1 MRHLKKGRK
10 LNRTSSHRS
19 ALLSNLAA
27 TFVINKHIVTT
38 EPKAKELRS
47 FAERLVT
54 YAKKN
59 SLHGRRLILKNI
71 KGRNSKKIADIL
83 IHDVAPS
90 YTDRNGGYTRI
101 IRLGNRLGDN
111 AEMCMIELV
120 DFNDVYGAEAAAP
133 AKKKTRRRS
142 TKKTTSADAE
152 VKTDVEASDDS
163 KDVEKSE
170 E

>member
-1 MRHLKKGRK
+1 MRHLKRGRK

-71 KGRNSKKIADIL
+71 KGKNSKKIADIL

-101 IRLGNRLGDN
+101 IKLDNRKNDN
-111 AEMCMIELV
+111 AKMCIIEFVNLKNT
-120 DFNDVYGAEAAAP
+120 DGEDSAEEQE
-133 AKKKTRRRS
+133 KT
-142 TKKTTSADAE
+142 E
-152 VKTDVEASDDS
+152 
-163 KDVEKSE
+163 
-170 E
+170 

>member
-1 MRHLKKGRK
+1 MRHLKRGRK

-71 KGRNSKKIADIL
+71 KGRNSKKIADVL
-83 IHDVAPS
+83 IHDVAPN

-101 IRLGNRLGDN
+101 IKLDNRKNDN
-111 AEMCMIELV
+111 AKMCIIEFVNLKNT
-120 DFNDVYGAEAAAP
+120 DGEDSTEE
-133 AKKKTRRRS
+133 KQEKT
-142 TKKTTSADAE
+142 E
-152 VKTDVEASDDS
+152 
-163 KDVEKSE
+163 
-170 E
+170 

>member
-1 MRHLKKGRK
+1 MRHLKRGRK

-101 IRLGNRLGDN
+101 IKLDNRKNDN
-111 AEMCMIELV
+111 AKMCIIEFVNLKNT
-120 DFNDVYGAEAAAP
+120 DGEDSAEEQE
-133 AKKKTRRRS
+133 KT
-142 TKKTTSADAE
+142 E
-152 VKTDVEASDDS
+152 
-163 KDVEKSE
+163 
-170 E
+170 

>member
-1 MRHLKKGRK
+1 MRHLKRGRK

-27 TFVINKHIVTT
+27 TFVMNKHIVTT

-83 IHDVAPS
+83 IHDVAPN

-101 IRLGNRLGDN
+101 IKLDNRKNDN
-111 AEMCMIELV
+111 AKMCIIEFVNLKNA
-120 DFNDVYGAEAAAP
+120 DSEDATD
-133 AKKKTRRRS
+133 KKQEKTES
-142 TKKTTSADAE
+142 
-152 VKTDVEASDDS
+152 
-163 KDVEKSE
+163 
-170 E
+170 

>member
-1 MRHLKKGRK
+1 MRHLKRGRK

-83 IHDVAPS
+83 IHDVAPN
-90 YTDRNGGYTRI
+90 YADRNGGYTRI
-101 IRLGNRLGDN
+101 IKLDNRKNDN
-111 AEMCMIELV
+111 AKMCIIEFVNLKNT
-120 DFNDVYGAEAAAP
+120 DNEDSAEE
-133 AKKKTRRRS
+133 KQEKT
-142 TKKTTSADAE
+142 E
-152 VKTDVEASDDS
+152 
-163 KDVEKSE
+163 
-170 E
+170 

>member
-1 MRHLKKGRK
+1 MRHLKRGRK

-101 IRLGNRLGDN
+101 IKLDNRKNDN
-111 AEMCMIELV
+111 AKMCIIEFVNLKNT
-120 DFNDVYGAEAAAP
+120 DGED
-133 AKKKTRRRS
+133 
-142 TKKTTSADAE
+142 SA
-152 VKTDVEASDDS
+152 
-163 KDVEKSE
+163 VEKQE
-170 E
+170 KTE